1 MLKVRCK
8 NCNAVLESHPTQT
21 RCCGCDNFTT
31 LRGENISGL
40 DLTRIELISNL
51 RNESNP
57 TTISLDDYIF
67 YAKRDGSTF
76 DMEEVERF
84 LHRLEDHLN
93 KF

>member
-40 DLTRIELISNL
+40 DLTRIELISNF
-51 RNESNP
+51 RGESNP
-57 TTISLDDYIF
+57 TTLLTKEDISYHEARRNRKIR
-67 YAKRDGSTF
+67 K
-76 DMEEVERF
+76 MEFEIR
-84 LHRLEDHLN
+84 
-93 KF
+93 

>member
-51 RNESNP
+51 RGESKS
-57 TTISLDDYIF
+57 TTLLTKEDIAYHEARKNRKIR
-67 YAKRDGSTF
+67 K
-76 DMEEVERF
+76 MEFEIR
-84 LHRLEDHLN
+84 
-93 KF
+93 